1 MTEDGKCEWSG
12 NKQGRGRGESH
23 TDQPVS
29 LIWVTVIHHQGLLVV
44 NPDFTAQIAIALLV
58 EQ

>member
-1 MTEDGKCEWSG
+1 MASG
-12 NKQGRGRGESH
+12 NGLETNWEGGRGKGESH